1 MQFGVGLLGAGWTP
15 EFAREKVCLNA
26 DPARKNFHLHATCYA
41 AKVAAETIL
50 AEPPSIPDLSDA
62 ALLYQ
67 LGTCAPA
74 PRPSEVHM
82 VREAFLAEY
91 GNRSTRPE
99 QERHAETGRRLE
111 ELKNGIANLHDR
123 YAAPPSAPRC
133 CPDCAANDLPNELRL
148 LLRDAQ

>member
-1 MQFGVGLLGAGWTP
+1 MKCEQEMCPFWSGSGCVCDVVGIGSSDVRLAANASEGW
-15 EFAREKVCLNA
+15 AS
-26 DPARKNFHLHATCYA
+26 YA
-41 AKVAAETIL
+41 A
-50 AEPPSIPDLSDA
+50 
-62 ALLYQ
+62 
-67 LGTCAPA
+67 
-74 PRPSEVHM
+74 
-82 VREAFLAEY
+82 
-91 GNRSTRPE
+91 E